1 MPCSQHKQFISNLS
15 FIKNKL
21 HYYLNQVLI
30 IMPAI
35 ILGSHPAADF
45 LNTIASPSGTPVEF
59 IGNGEQLLVWLVE
72 AGLIDQAQ
80 HDWLKQHH
88 SSKVLDGIAQKAR
101 EEREWA
107 RQWLQRWRN
116 KPQANHNKEIAHLN
130 QLLAL
135 GPVVKELK
143 SDHAGGTSVFTE
155 NWQLQMEKADSL
167 LALIAGTIASLL
179 AHEDP
184 ALFRDCAGTGC
195 TLSFLDRTKS
205 HRRLFCSAAVCGN
218 RAKVAAFRERQ
229 KQK

>member
-1 MPCSQHKQFISNLS
+1 
-15 FIKNKL
+15 
-21 HYYLNQVLI
+21 
-30 IMPAI
+30 MPAI

-45 LNTIASPSGTPVEF
+45 LNTIASPAGEPIEF
-59 IGNGEQLLVWLVE
+59 IGNGEQLLTWLVE
-72 AGLIDQAQ
+72 ADLLDQAQ
-80 HDWLKQHH
+80 QDWLKQHH
-88 SSKVLDGIAQKAR
+88 SSKALDGIAQRAR

-116 KPQANHNKEIAHLN
+116 KPHANYSKEITHLN

-135 GPVVKELK
+135 GPVVKALK
-143 SDHAGGTSVFTE
+143 SDNYSGNSGFTE
-155 NWQLQMEKADSL
+155 SWQLQMEKVESL
-167 LALIAGTIASLL
+167 LALIAGAIASLL

-184 ALFRDCAGTGC
+184 TLFRDCAGAGC

-205 HRRLFCSAAVCGN
+205 HRRLYCSAAICGN